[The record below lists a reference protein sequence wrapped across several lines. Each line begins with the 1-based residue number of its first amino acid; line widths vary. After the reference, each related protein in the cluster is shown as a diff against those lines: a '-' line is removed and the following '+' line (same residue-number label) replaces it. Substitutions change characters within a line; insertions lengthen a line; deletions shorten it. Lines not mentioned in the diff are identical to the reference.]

1 MPASTL
7 KQVEKE
13 EEQKG
18 KQSKELNG
26 INLQRFEELIETA
39 RKDPEA
45 AKSLNRWSASVQWL
59 GGFRSQIYARGH
71 SGIISDEPS
80 ELVGTD
86 KGPNAV
92 EYILGALGS
101 CLTVGYVA
109 NASARGIKIDS
120 LEIGLDGEIDNIL
133 NFLGL
138 SEEGHPGYKKIKV
151 KVNLRSPNATPE
163 QLREL
168 HQYVLKTSPVGNTL
182 RRSVA
187 IEADLS

>member
-1 MPASTL
+1 MSASTL

-13 EEQKG
+13 VEGG

-26 INLQRFEELIETA
+26 ISLQKFEQLIETA
-39 RKDPEA
+39 RRDPEA
-45 AKSLNRWSASVQWL
+45 AKSLNQWSAKVQWL

-71 SGIISDEPS
+71 SGIISDEPN

-92 EYILGALGS
+92 ECILGALGS

-138 SEEGHPGYKKIKV
+138 SEEGHPGYKKIKA
-151 KVNLRSPNATPE
+151 KVYLRSSDATPG

-168 HQYVLKTSPVGNTL
+168 HEYVLKTSPVGNTL